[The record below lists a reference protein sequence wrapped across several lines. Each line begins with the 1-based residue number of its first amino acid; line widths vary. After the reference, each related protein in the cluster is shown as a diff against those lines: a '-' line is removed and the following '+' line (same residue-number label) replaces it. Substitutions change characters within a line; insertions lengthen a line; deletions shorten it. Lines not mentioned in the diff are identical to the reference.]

1 MRQTTARSIELLAV
15 LAVAAST
22 TGCGADAEA
31 ERVASKRECIPEV
44 AKRLVACS
52 EEKTCE
58 EGVSRYAGYCYNTAE
73 GSQLDICRGGQYF
86 FERPLQ
92 ELTEAD
98 PNLIAQLNDRQERI
112 LVMTGEAYCVYNHN

>member
-1 MRQTTARSIELLAV
+1 MRPTTARCIELIAFLV
-15 LAVAAST
+15 LAACNA
-22 TGCGADAEA
+22 GCGSDAEA

-44 AKRLVACS
+44 AKRLSACN

-98 PNLIAQLNDRQERI
+98 PNLMARLNDRQEQI
-112 LVMTGEAYCVYNHN
+112 VIMTGEVYCRYNHN